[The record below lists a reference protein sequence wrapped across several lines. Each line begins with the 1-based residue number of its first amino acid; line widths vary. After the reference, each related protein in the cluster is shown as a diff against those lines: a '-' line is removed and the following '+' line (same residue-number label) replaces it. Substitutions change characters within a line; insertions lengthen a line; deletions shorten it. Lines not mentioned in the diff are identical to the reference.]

1 MGAYTYIYTLSY
13 KYKRK
18 KNPITKSLMKKMKK
32 HIGKYGQKTNSLK
45 KQWTLKWLENP
56 HWPSGISDISNSER
70 KPTHH

>member
-45 KQWTLKWLENP
+45 KQ
-56 HWPSGISDISNSER
+56 
-70 KPTHH
+70 